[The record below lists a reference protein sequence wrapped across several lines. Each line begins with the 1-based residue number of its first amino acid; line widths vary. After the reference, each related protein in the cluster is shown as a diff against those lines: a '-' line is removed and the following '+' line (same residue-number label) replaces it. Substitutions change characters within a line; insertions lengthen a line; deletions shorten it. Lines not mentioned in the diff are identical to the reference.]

1 MTDRDDAGV
10 LENLAKAIFE
20 GGEGDVW
27 SRRMQV
33 AVFFGYYDAKTMRY
47 FRETYGLALAD
58 QLPLL
63 RKKFPE
69 AKIPYEGLRHELAC
83 MGKKKS
89 SIESELNE
97 LREFDYVAQEEK

>member
-1 MTDRDDAGV
+1 MIDGGA
-10 LENLAKAIFE
+10 LELLSKAIFE
-20 GGEGDVW
+20 TTDGDVW
-27 SRRMQV
+27 NKRMQV

-69 AKIPYEGLRHELAC
+69 AKIPYEGLRHELTC

-89 SIESELNE
+89 SIESELKE
-97 LREFDYVAQEEK
+97 LCEFDYVEQKVR